1 MTINNNFQPEISAV
15 GYTYKSWSFVDSFAL
30 LAAILQAIPELFRA
44 SKETSYV
51 SIATSYVSIATEQ
64 GVSRPCWKFVRE
76 QEGYIYNN
84 TKVYAEMKYGD
95 FIDFFIE
102 VFRRF

>member
-1 MTINNNFQPEISAV
+1 MCKTTINNNFQPEISAV
-15 GYTYKSWSFVDSFAL
+15 VYTHKSWSFVDPFAL

-51 SIATSYVSIATEQ
+51 SIATGYVSIATEQ

-76 QEGYIYNN
+76 QEGYII
-84 TKVYAEMKYGD
+84 TTPRVML
-95 FIDFFIE
+95 
-102 VFRRF
+102 R